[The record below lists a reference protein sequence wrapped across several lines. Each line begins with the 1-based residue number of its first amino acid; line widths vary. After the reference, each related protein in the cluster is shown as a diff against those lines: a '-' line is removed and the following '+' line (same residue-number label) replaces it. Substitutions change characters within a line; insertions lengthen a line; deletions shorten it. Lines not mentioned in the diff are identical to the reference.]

1 MRIKNWDEFQHFKD
15 RTPPWIK
22 LHRTLLE
29 RRDISVISD
38 CSFRVLIG
46 LWLLASED
54 KEMKGNLPSIE
65 DMVFRLRIEKPK
77 IIKALEELK
86 SFIDDFDITAISE
99 GYQDDRPEK
108 RRGEAEG
115 EIEGEESSANFVSWW
130 EQYPAKKSKK
140 KAEAIYLG
148 IVKRKEAT
156 PELLLAG
163 LLKYNASEEVE
174 RGYIKNPTT
183 WLNQGCWE
191 DEHQRK
197 PQQRSELMEAI
208 DRI

>member
-1 MRIKNWDEFQHFKD
+1 MTAESRA
-15 RTPPWIK
+15 
-22 LHRTLLE
+22 LLPM
-29 RRDISVISD
+29 
-38 CSFRVLIG
+38 
-46 LWLLASED
+46 LWLLACEHED
-54 KEMKGNLPSIE
+54 PTSGQIDLTLREI
-65 DMVFRLRIEKPK
+65 VFRLRSSDETVTECIRELQSSDFIECIDLVQEPYKNRNQTVTPETETET
-77 IIKALEELK
+77 EERQRR
-86 SFIDDFDITAISE
+86 DIN
-99 GYQDDRPEK
+99 
-108 RRGEAEG
+108 
-115 EIEGEESSANFVSWW
+115 SANFVSWW

-163 LLKYNASEEVE
+163 LLRYNASEEVE